1 MRHHHSLLLAALAV
15 LATSGPVRAAP
26 EEIQVYLDD
35 LNAPGRLGLDVHVNG
50 VATGD
55 GALDYGGEQA
65 SLHRLR
71 VTPEFALG
79 LTPNFEAGLYLPLA
93 TVDGAGRVGA
103 DGAKVRL
110 KYIAPRPAGQDWFWG
125 ANLEVGRVDHA
136 LDVNPWNA
144 EIKGIVGRRWGPW
157 TLALNGNLDVKL
169 AGQAPAPP
177 SLEIASRLT
186 YTIGPRL
193 TVGVESYN
201 GAGELRRL
209 GAFGSAEQSS
219 YVVVDTRLGRWDLEL
234 GAGGGYGANR
244 DGLVLKAI
252 IGAPI
257 E

>member
-1 MRHHHSLLLAALAV
+1 MRHDQSLLLAAFAV
-15 LATSGPVRAAP
+15 LATSGSARAAP

-35 LNAPGRLGLDVHVNG
+35 LNAPGRLGLDLHVNA

-55 GALDYGGEQA
+55 AAVDYVGEQA
-65 SLHRLR
+65 SLHRIR

-79 LTPNFEAGLYLPLA
+79 LTRNLEAGLYLPLA
-93 TVDGAGRVGA
+93 TVDGAGRLGA

-110 KYIAPRPAGQDWFWG
+110 KYVAPRPAGQDWFWG

-136 LDVNPWNA
+136 LDLNPWNA
-144 EIKGIVGRRWGPW
+144 EIKGILGRRWGAW

-169 AGQAPAPP
+169 SGPAAAPP

-186 YTIGPRL
+186 YAIGPRL
-193 TVGVESYN
+193 SVGVETYN

-209 GAFGSAEQSS
+209 GAFGSAEQSTFA
-219 YVVVDTRLGRWDLEL
+219 VVDTRLGRWDLEL
-234 GAGGGYGANR
+234 GAGAGYGANR

-252 IGAPI
+252 VGVPI